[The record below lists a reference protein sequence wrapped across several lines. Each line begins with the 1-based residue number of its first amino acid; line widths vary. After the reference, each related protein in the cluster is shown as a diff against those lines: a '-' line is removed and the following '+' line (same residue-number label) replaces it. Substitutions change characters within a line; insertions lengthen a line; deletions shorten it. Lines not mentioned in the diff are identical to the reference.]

1 MTEQRVALTPN
12 PKPLLTAVEFHEQ
25 FKGNLG
31 INAIRRLV
39 KEGRIRSIAAGDRK
53 RLIPASELTNWPQRE
68 MEREA

>member
-1 MTEQRVALTPN
+1 MSIDRVVLTPY

-25 FKGNLG
+25 FRGTLG